1 MLNETHLEDIFFI
14 FVLVYGTL
22 LYKCN
27 LHVSI
32 TILFS
37 DVKSPHVCDSSCL
50 GPLTFHCQTV
60 GEKVTLSHG
69 GRLAKRTPTTFKHG
83 LLFSSRQVRIQEK
96 IRLKVMRDLHNWNGV
111 LRVGFTS
118 VPPAARPLP
127 LPPMAIPDLTSKP
140 GYWAVPLDDSY
151 CQEHSELEIWVS
163 SLGTIYVSYNNSKY
177 VKLHKGVDVS
187 QPLWAMIDLY
197 GNTSSICLLGQCAV
211 HTTMIC
217 ISVVQPV

>member
-1 MLNETHLEDIFFI
+1 MLVCD
-14 FVLVYGTL
+14 TL

-27 LHVSI
+27 LHVDI
-32 TILFS
+32 AILFS

-50 GPLTFHCQTV
+50 GPLTFHFQTV

-83 LLFSSRQVRIQEK
+83 LVFSNRQVRIQER
-96 IRLKVMRDLHNWNGV
+96 IRLRVVRDSHNWNGV
-111 LRVGFTS
+111 LRVGFTT
-118 VPPAARPLP
+118 VPPEARSLP

-140 GYWAVPLDDSY
+140 GHWAIPLDDSY
-151 CQEHSELEIWVS
+151 CQENSELELWVS
-163 SLGTIYVSYNNSKY
+163 SSGAIYVSYNDSRH

-197 GNTSSICLLGQCAV
+197 GNTSSIRLLGQFAL

-217 ISVVQPV
+217 MSVILPV